1 LPQGAIAPNEARA
14 FRKAL
19 LEVIM
24 DDKHSFGYLYY
35 FLLASEVNRE
45 AKCVV
50 LPCVPNDE
58 KIKYA
63 IKFDI
68 DEVRKE
74 IDAIDNLNEKI
85 RLLEEVEG
93 L

>member
-1 LPQGAIAPNEARA
+1 
-14 FRKAL
+14 
-19 LEVIM
+19 M

-35 FLLASEVNRE
+35 FLASEVNRE

-74 IDAIDNLNEKI
+74 IDAIKLNEN